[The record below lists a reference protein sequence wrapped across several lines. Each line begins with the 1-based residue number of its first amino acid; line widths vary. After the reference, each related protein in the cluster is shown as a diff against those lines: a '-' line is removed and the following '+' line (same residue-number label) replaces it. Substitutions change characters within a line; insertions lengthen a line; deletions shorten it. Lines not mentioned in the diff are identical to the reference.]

1 VTPTTRATR
10 PRDYTLL
17 LPPGWAR
24 LPTGPAAPSAVTAL
38 VNRRFQSLPAD
49 TRDLVR
55 RRLRREILEILN
67 RAEAAGGIEVHLL
80 VDPVRDHPV
89 SAACLASYV
98 GSADPG
104 RQVSAAQLLPEL
116 DDDTATLT
124 TVAVGGAPAVRRQ
137 YVTPA
142 SPELS
147 GLEPA
152 AGTNDVTTG
161 RAALPAAT
169 HVDYVVP
176 VPGRDGH
183 LLLSFSTATPEVADE
198 LVLLFDAIVS
208 TLRWVW

>member
-1 VTPTTRATR
+1 VTPTTRASR
-10 PRDYTLL
+10 PSDYTLL

-49 TRDLVR
+49 KRDLVR
-55 RRLRREILEILN
+55 RRLRREILEILG

-80 VDPVRDHPV
+80 VDPIRDHPV

-98 GSADPG
+98 GSSEPG

-137 YVTPA
+137 YVAPA
-142 SPELS
+142 SPELP
-147 GLEPA
+147 GLDPA

-161 RAALPAAT
+161 RAALPATT

-183 LLLSFSTATPEVADE
+183 LLLAFSTATPEVADE
-198 LVLLFDAIVS
+198 LVLLFDAVVS